1 MSHIKT
7 AVFPV
12 AGLGTRFLPATKA
25 MPKEMLTL
33 VDRPLIQYAVEEAR
47 ASGIERF
54 IFVSAPGKQA
64 IESHFTPASALE
76 TALKAKGNPDLLD
89 ALATLNLPEG
99 ALNVVHQSHPLGLGH
114 AVRCARRLIGDEAF
128 AVILPDDVIAADRPC
143 LAQMIR
149 AHSATAGNMVATME
163 VGPSEISSYGALA
176 VAETHG
182 RLTSAKGVVEKP
194 RPGTQPSN
202 LAVIGRYILQPSIM
216 DQLLH
221 IVPGAGGEI
230 QLTDAIAADIEAS
243 GLWGFRFD
251 GERFDCGSKL
261 GFLEATL
268 AFGMNHAELGADFT
282 ASVQRRLPKEMAH
295 AA

>member
-1 MSHIKT
+1 MLHIKT
-7 AVFPV
+7 AIFPV

-25 MPKEMLTL
+25 VPKEMLPL

-54 IFVSAPGKQA
+54 IFVTAPGKQS
-64 IESHFTPASALE
+64 IEQHFSPAPVLDA
-76 TALKAKGNPDLLD
+76 ALKAKGNPDLID
-89 ALATLNLPEG
+89 ALASLNLPEG

-114 AVRCARRLIGDEAF
+114 AVRCARRLIRDEAF

-149 AHSATAGNMVATME
+149 AHSGTSGNMVATME
-163 VGPSEISSYGALA
+163 VAPSEISAYGALD
-176 VAETHG
+176 VDEQHG
-182 RLTSAKGVVEKP
+182 RLTTAKGVVEKP

-202 LAVIGRYILQPSIM
+202 LAVIGRYILQPTVM
-216 DQLLH
+216 DHLMDA
-221 IVPGAGGEI
+221 VPGAGGEI
-230 QLTDAIAADIEAS
+230 QLTDAIAADIASS

-261 GFLEATL
+261 GFLEATV
-268 AFGMNHAELGADFT
+268 AFGIDHPELGAAFA
-282 ASVQRRLPKEMAH
+282 ASSRKRLTPIVSR

>member
-7 AVFPV
+7 AIFPV
-12 AGLGTRFLPATKA
+12 AGLGTRFLPATKTI
-25 MPKEMLTL
+25 PKEMLTL

-54 IFVSAPGKQA
+54 IFVSAPGKEA
-64 IESHFTPASALE
+64 VENHFAAKPALE
-76 TALKAKGNPDLLD
+76 ATLQAKGNPDLLD

-99 ALNVVHQSHPLGLGH
+99 ALSVVHQNHPMGLGH
-114 AVRCARRLIGDEAF
+114 AVRCARRLVMDQPF

-149 AHSATAGNMVATME
+149 AHSGTCGNMVATME
-163 VGPSEISSYGALA
+163 VDPTEISSYGALGISE
-176 VAETHG
+176 VHG
-182 RLTSAKGVVEKP
+182 RLTSADGIVEKP
-194 RPGTQPSN
+194 RSGTQPSN
-202 LAVIGRYILQPSIM
+202 LAVVGRYILQPTIM
-216 DQLLH
+216 DRLQH

-230 QLTDAIAADIEAS
+230 QLTDAIAADIGTS
-243 GLWGFRFD
+243 DLWGFRFE

-261 GFLEATL
+261 GFLEATF
-268 AFGMNHAELGADFT
+268 AFGMNHPELGYQ
-282 ASVQRRLPKEMAH
+282 VQDMVRRRLRPEIAN

>member
-1 MSHIKT
+1 MSHIKP
-7 AVFPV
+7 AIFPI

-25 MPKEMLTL
+25 VPKEMLPL
-33 VDRPLIQYAVEEAR
+33 GDRPLIQYAVEEAR

-54 IFVSAPGKQA
+54 VFVTAPGKQA
-64 IESHFTPASALE
+64 IEAHFSAAPVLE
-76 TALKAKGNPDLLD
+76 KTLNDKGNLDLLD
-89 ALATLNLPEG
+89 ALAALNLPEG
-99 ALNVVHQSHPLGLGH
+99 ALSIVHQNRPLGLGH
-114 AVRCARRLIGDEAF
+114 AVRCARHLIRDEAF
-128 AVILPDDVIAADRPC
+128 AVILPDDVVASDRPC

-149 AHSATAGNMVATME
+149 AHNATAGNMVAAMA
-163 VGPSEISSYGALA
+163 VSEAEIGSYGALS

-194 RPGTQPSN
+194 RRGTQPSN
-202 LAVIGRYILQPSIM
+202 QAVIGRYILQSSIM
-216 DQLLH
+216 ERLMQTT
-221 IVPGAGGEI
+221 PGAGGEI
-230 QLTDAIAADIEAS
+230 QLTDAIAADIEGS

-268 AFGMNHAELGADFT
+268 SFGLQHPELGDAFVRL
-282 ASVQRRLPKEMAH
+282 AHQRLAQGMAE